1 MGNDIRPGSS
11 RLGSGL
17 VRERK
22 KKQEMFGYVTGNWK
36 EFNKDQQARYGAVYC
51 GICRRL
57 QAQSGGISRLG
68 LSYDMAFLALLLMSL
83 YEPEETKG
91 KDACLLHPVKRR
103 AWVDNEYI
111 RYSADMNGI
120 LAYYNCLDDWQDDKK
135 LSAKLMA
142 RTYEKSLAD
151 IEERYP
157 RQAAAIRECLE
168 TLSRLEKENCRNP
181 DEPAGVFG
189 RLMAEVLTYRED
201 LWAPSL
207 RKMGDALG
215 RFIYL
220 MDAVV
225 DYDRDKRK
233 GKYNPFLAMGGPKD
247 PARWEEYLVLTM
259 GSATTEFEKLPLVQ
273 DKALLDNILY
283 SGVWVTYRERE
294 KGKKE
299 ERHG

>member
-1 MGNDIRPGSS
+1 
-11 RLGSGL
+11 
-17 VRERK
+17 
-22 KKQEMFGYVTGNWK
+22 MFGYVTGNWK

-57 QAQSGGISRLG
+57 QAQSGGVSRLG
-68 LSYDMAFLALLLMSL
+68 LSYDMAFLSLLLMSL
-83 YEPEETKG
+83 YEPEETSG
-91 KDACLLHPVKRR
+91 KDPCLLHPVKRR

-142 RTYEKSLAD
+142 QTYEKSLAD
-151 IEERYP
+151 IEQRYP

-168 TLSRLEKENCRNP
+168 ELSRLEKENCRNP
-181 DEPAGVFG
+181 DEPAGAFG

-201 LWAPSL
+201 MWAPSL
-207 RKMGDALG
+207 RKMGNALG

-220 MDAVV
+220 MDAVM